1 LTPTLDAK
9 LIARLTGH
17 QPVNLALFEQALT
30 HGSTGRAADYQRLEF
45 IGDRVL
51 GLVIA
56 EALFDRFPDE
66 SEGELSRRLN
76 VLVSRESCA
85 ELARGIGLPEHIR
98 LGKQARDDGGR
109 FSDNII
115 GDAMEALIGALF
127 RDGGLDAARAFIAA
141 QWDAMISGQAT
152 APKHPK
158 SALQEWAAAAGRRPP
173 EYETIAREG
182 PPHAPRFRVSVTLG
196 KLASAEAEGP
206 SKHAAETAAAQMLL
220 DQLKDLK
227 S

>member
-1 LTPTLDAK
+1 MTQSPDAA

-17 QPVNLALFEQALT
+17 DAHDLSLFEQALT

-56 EALFDRFPDE
+56 DALFARFPHE

-85 ELARGIGLPEHIR
+85 MLARAMGLPAHIR

-109 FSDNII
+109 HSDNII
-115 GDAMEALIGALF
+115 GDVMEALIGALY
-127 RDGGLDAARAFIAA
+127 RDGGIEVARGFVLTH
-141 QWDAMISGQAT
+141 WDALIDGQTT

-158 SALQEWAAAAGRRPP
+158 SALQEWAAANNRRPP

-182 PPHAPRFRVSVTLG
+182 PPHAPSFRVAVTIG
-196 KLASAEAEGP
+196 KLARAEAEGP

-220 DQLKDLK
+220 DQVKEEK
-227 S
+227 K

>member
-1 LTPTLDAK
+1 M
-9 LIARLTGH
+9 IVRLTGH
-17 QPVNLALFEQALT
+17 KPHDLSLFEQALT

-51 GLVIA
+51 GLTIA
-56 EALFDRFPDE
+56 DALFGRFPHE

-85 ELARGIGLPEHIR
+85 ALARGLGLPTHIR

-109 FSDNII
+109 HSDNIV
-115 GDAMEALIGALF
+115 GDVMEALIGALY
-127 RDGGLDAARAFIAA
+127 RDGGLDVARAFVETN
-141 QWDAMISGQAT
+141 WDAMISDQVT

-173 EYETIAREG
+173 EYETIARDG
-182 PPHAPRFRVSVTLG
+182 PPHAPQFRVSVTIG
-196 KLASAEAEGP
+196 KLAQAEAEGS
-206 SKHAAETAAAQMLL
+206 SKHAAETAAAQLLL
-220 DQLKDLK
+220 DQLKDHK